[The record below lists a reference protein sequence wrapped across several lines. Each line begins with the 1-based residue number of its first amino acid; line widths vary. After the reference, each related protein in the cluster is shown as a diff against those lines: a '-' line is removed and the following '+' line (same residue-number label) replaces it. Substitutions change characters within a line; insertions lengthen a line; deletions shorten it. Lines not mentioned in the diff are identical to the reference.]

1 VDIRMS
7 NKAKLVIISLLV
19 ALCTWFYLTPYI
31 AVWEM
36 KSAAETKDAAK
47 LANYVN
53 FPALRSSLKASFRA
67 KLASNAAKSRKQGF
81 FGTLGAAIQVAFV
94 NPVIETL
101 YVNPMIDT
109 YVTPQSLARMMKGEN
124 PKSAKAHPKSKP
136 VEPDY
141 VMAYENF
148 DRFVVNVKKKG
159 SSQKP
164 VGLVFTREGLFS
176 WKLSALRL
184 PI

>member
-31 AVWEM
+31 AVRGM
-36 KSAAETKDAAK
+36 KSAAEMKDAAK
-47 LANYVN
+47 LSSYVN

-124 PKSAKAHPKSKP
+124 PKPGKANAKSKP

-141 VMAYENF
+141 SMAYESF

-164 VGLVFTREGLFS
+164 VGLVFSREGLFS